1 VCSLEEHKRDRYVSV
16 TRSYTYIYICMYK
29 QMTNLTNIT
38 RNPHISNYT
47 ANEGTYTYM
56 YLYIRVYE
64 F

>member
-1 VCSLEEHKRDRYVSV
+1 VSV

-29 QMTNLTNIT
+29 QMANLTNIT

-47 ANEGTYTYM
+47 ANECMYTYM

-64 F
+64 YLMYVHV